1 MCPKVR
7 LFAEFFK
14 IVVGERIVDFAR
26 KHFFV
31 FRHMGTPFVYK
42 AGFVKI

>member
-1 MCPKVR
+1 MCQKVR

-26 KHFFV
+26 KHFFA

>member
-1 MCPKVR
+1 MCQKVR

-14 IVVGERIVDFAR
+14 IVVAERIVDFAC

-31 FRHMGTPFVYK
+31 FRRMGTPFVYK

>member
-1 MCPKVR
+1 MCQKVR

-14 IVVGERIVDFAR
+14 IVVAERIVDFAR

-31 FRHMGTPFVYK
+31 FRHKRRSFCV
-42 AGFVKI
+42 